1 MRFLDLNNQTIVSS
15 PLRLSL
21 FGGGTDIP
29 YIYKKL
35 GKGKTITASLDMF
48 VTVGCTTRPFDKG
61 VKLKYSSNEIAQD
74 LDSIIHPIFKEAL
87 RYFNYNF
94 EIEKGIE
101 IFSTASI
108 ASGSGLGSSA
118 AFTTSLMQC
127 LSLHLKNNLLSNKD
141 LLMLSTDI
149 EHKSGNNQIGYQDQV
164 ASIFGSI
171 SIANYS
177 KNDVKVIPAS
187 KEWDLGITK
196 LIESKGAL
204 FKTNP
209 RTGIS
214 SNYINSETLNKKI
227 KMYKE
232 VLKIADSIDFTE
244 NNFNEGKLINLL
256 LETSY
261 LAKKMKTRSKEVINI
276 ENQLEKLGAI
286 YCKQLG
292 AGGGGFIFCLFEN
305 SDPAI
310 PDNLKEIM
318 IRPKICKKG
327 TRVLTI

>member
-1 MRFLDLNNQTIVSS
+1 MNNQTIVSS

-29 YIYKKL
+29 FIYKKL

-74 LDSIIHPIFKEAL
+74 IDSIIHPIFKEAL
-87 RYFNYNF
+87 KHFNYNF

-127 LSLHLKNNLLSNKD
+127 LSIHLKNNLLSNKD

-149 EHKSGNNQIGYQDQV
+149 EHKSGNDQIGYQDQV
-164 ASIFGSI
+164 ASIFGSV
-171 SIANYS
+171 SIADYYE
-177 KNDVKVIPAS
+177 NDVNINKAS
-187 KEWDLGITK
+187 DSWQRGIIK
-196 LIESKGAL
+196 LIEEKGFL

-214 SNYINSETLNKKI
+214 SKYINRITLEKKL
-227 KMYKE
+227 KLYEE
-232 VLKIADSIDFTE
+232 VLNIAE
-244 NNFNEGKLINLL
+244 NINLLNDNYDEDKLINLNFKHD
-256 LETSY
+256 
-261 LAKKMKTRSKEVINI
+261 KK
-276 ENQLEKLGAI
+276 
-286 YCKQLG
+286 
-292 AGGGGFIFCLFEN
+292 
-305 SDPAI
+305 
-310 PDNLKEIM
+310 
-318 IRPKICKKG
+318 
-327 TRVLTI
+327 